1 MRLLLDTHVLLWGLE
16 DVDRLHG
23 IELDAISAPGNTVYF
38 SPVNLWEIAIKVG
51 KGQITVR
58 SDFMIRVQAEQA
70 LRLLPIKLDHVWR
83 VQDLPD
89 HHGDP
94 FDRLLISQAIVER
107 LTLVTRD
114 RAVKRY
120 GVKVLGAD

>member
-1 MRLLLDTHVLLWGLE
+1 MLLWGLE

-58 SDFMIRVQAEQA
+58 SDFMSRVQAEQA